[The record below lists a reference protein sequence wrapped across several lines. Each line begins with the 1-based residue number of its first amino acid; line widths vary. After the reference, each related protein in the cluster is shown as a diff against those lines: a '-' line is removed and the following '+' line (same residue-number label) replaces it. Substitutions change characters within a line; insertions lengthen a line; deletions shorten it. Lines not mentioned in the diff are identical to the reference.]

1 MVGYK
6 SVIPSASGV
15 SVRLHSAGPSS
26 TENKERSC
34 GSSRHKAAIQGH
46 QTRRQSPPRRC
57 VLLHWS
63 RSLLLHLMCL
73 YLSFARQRAVI
84 RSSTLNGVKLLVI
97 HLAYLH
103 GKYCLQLLE
112 LPEAI
117 KISSAHM
124 TVARLLFQEMIRHM
138 NSHDEPVRMLL
149 GPSVIVHMSNLQFLT
164 CDECEHSRNSVNHMS
179 AFYPQFIHTLSII
192 YLFHD
197 YPGFHSCFIWSYLQF
212 TQIFTVTGVFPP
224 FTL

>member
-15 SVRLHSAGPSS
+15 SARLHSAGPSS

-46 QTRRQSPPRRC
+46 QTRRQSPPRRW

-73 YLSFARQRAVI
+73 YLSFAHQRAVT
-84 RSSTLNGVKLLVI
+84 RPSAVNGAKLLVI

-103 GKYCLQLLE
+103 GKYCLQALE

-138 NSHDEPVRMLL
+138 NSRDECGRVLL
-149 GPSVIVHMSNLQFLT
+149 GPSVIVHTSNLHVMNVNTWGTLLT
-164 CDECEHSRNSVNHMS
+164 ICPH
-179 AFYPQFIHTLSII
+179 FIHSSSTL
-192 YLFHD
+192 
-197 YPGFHSCFIWSYLQF
+197 YPHSWFHSCFIWSYMQF
-212 TQIFTVTGVFPP
+212 TQIFTVTWLFPP
-224 FTL
+224 FTLQCFSEFLK